1 MKFVLILVYISFPLP
16 VTDIKRAPKLNFTKT
31 VKMPSKATIPKRLTT
46 KNRKSTKKVVVK
58 SPEESQKHRY
68 YTVNDD
74 NQNPT
79 ENPIGA
85 GGFGSFSN
93 ENGGYNLYQT
103 QKGILVTE
111 DLPADDLLKIYEK
124 EIREAMLKGPMSYS
138 NFLRHAVS
146 RLVVEAEFETKNITN
161 TLLNPKEV
169 GLFYCAKNRTV
180 GNRFRKTCNE

>member
-46 KNRKSTKKVVVK
+46 KNRKSSKKVVVN
-58 SPEESQKHRY
+58 SPEESQKYRK
-68 YTVNDD
+68 TVIDD
-74 NQNPT
+74 NQ
-79 ENPIGA
+79 NPIGA

-93 ENGGYNLYQT
+93 ENGGYNLYQA

>member
-1 MKFVLILVYISFPLP
+1 
-16 VTDIKRAPKLNFTKT
+16 
-31 VKMPSKATIPKRLTT
+31 MPSKANIPKRLTT

>member
-1 MKFVLILVYISFPLP
+1 
-16 VTDIKRAPKLNFTKT
+16 
-31 VKMPSKATIPKRLTT
+31 MPSKATIPKRLTT

-58 SPEESQKHRY
+58 SPEESQKYRY

>member
-1 MKFVLILVYISFPLP
+1 
-16 VTDIKRAPKLNFTKT
+16 
-31 VKMPSKATIPKRLTT
+31 MPSKATIPKRLTT

-58 SPEESQKHRY
+58 SPEESQKRY

>member
-1 MKFVLILVYISFPLP
+1 
-16 VTDIKRAPKLNFTKT
+16 
-31 VKMPSKATIPKRLTT
+31 MPSKATIPKRLTT

>member
-1 MKFVLILVYISFPLP
+1 
-16 VTDIKRAPKLNFTKT
+16 
-31 VKMPSKATIPKRLTT
+31 MPSKANIPKRLTT

-58 SPEESQKHRY
+58 SPEESQKYRY

>member
-1 MKFVLILVYISFPLP
+1 
-16 VTDIKRAPKLNFTKT
+16 
-31 VKMPSKATIPKRLTT
+31 MPSKANIPKRLTT
-46 KNRKSTKKVVVK
+46 QKGKSSKKVVVN
-58 SPEESQKHRY
+58 SPDESQKYRK
-68 YTVNDD
+68 TVTDD
-74 NQNPT
+74 N

-93 ENGGYNLYQT
+93 ENGGYNLYQAK
-103 QKGILVTE
+103 KGILVTE

>member
-1 MKFVLILVYISFPLP
+1 
-16 VTDIKRAPKLNFTKT
+16 
-31 VKMPSKATIPKRLTT
+31 MPSKANIPKRLTT
-46 KNRKSTKKVVVK
+46 QKGKSSKKVVVN
-58 SPEESQKHRY
+58 SPEESQKYRK
-68 YTVNDD
+68 TVIDD
-74 NQNPT
+74 NQ
-79 ENPIGA
+79 NPIGA

-93 ENGGYNLYQT
+93 ENGGYNLYQA

-180 GNRFRKTCNE
+180 GNRFRKTRNE